1 MEVIE
6 IGVED
11 DDGDG
16 GDGGGESLVMVMIG
30 SRMMR
35 IILEV
40 CLRQQRRVEL
50 MDLPEFPSPGQSHL
64 CANPQIWHC
73 HTPPAWQCW
82 QFGEN

>member
-1 MEVIE
+1 MFEAKIRSE
-6 IGVED
+6 
-11 DDGDG
+11 
-16 GDGGGESLVMVMIG
+16 LKMMMVMVVMVVVVIG

-40 CLRQQRRVEL
+40 CLRQQRRAEL